1 MPTRRQFVGSV
12 GASLLLAPFINMGLR
27 REARAAT
34 KSKRILI
41 FCTMGTYPPLWSPTG
56 SSDSITS
63 WSAMTQPLSAV
74 AGNVVLVEGMPSG
87 NPSDGHGSSDSLTGQ
102 GFGYYG
108 QGVVKIS
115 VDQYIANNLT
125 MKQGINRPIS
135 SLLLG
140 ANTNSSGG
148 VTQFYGGANGGNL
161 PTIGSPLSAYTTVFG
176 SVAAS
181 SSSSSSSSS
190 STGTGGSSGS
200 TSGSSAALAL
210 YNRRKS
216 ILDNITG
223 EINSLEGTLGSN
235 EKAKLDAHLDSIRQL
250 ENKLQ
255 QTMPGGTGTGGGS
268 GSGSG
273 GSGGGGG
280 PIVCT
285 PPAKPGADSTFQFMS
300 DMDALKANLIHQQ
313 IIVSAFACD
322 ITRVACLEYGND
334 QKLMVNA
341 TGLPYDD
348 QHGGYIHSGASSN
361 YANLVKFEAYLAT
374 QFAGLINA
382 LKAVPDPLGSGG
394 QTLLDNTLLLWA
406 RDMGDAQ
413 NHNQQSMRFVLGG
426 GNGGYLK
433 TASGGRY
440 IKSTERH
447 ERILLN
453 ACEAM
458 GVTSYT
464 GFGDPMLSAKTPL
477 PGIAA

>member
-27 REARAAT
+27 REARAAN
-34 KSKRILI
+34 KSKRLLV
-41 FCTMGTYPPLWSPTG
+41 FCTMGTYPPLWTPTG
-56 SSDSITS
+56 ISGETINT

-74 AGNVVLVEGMPSG
+74 ASNIVLVEGMPSG

-115 VDQYIANNLT
+115 VDQFVANNLV
-125 MKQGINRPIS
+125 KSGVNRPIA

-176 SVAAS
+176 SAAS
-181 SSSSSSSSS
+181 SSSSSSTGSGGAS
-190 STGTGGSSGS
+190 GTGGGSGS
-200 TSGSSAALAL
+200 GAAAAMAL

-216 ILDNITG
+216 ILDNITS
-223 EINSLEGTLGSN
+223 EINTLEGTLGSN

-255 QTMPGGTGTGGGS
+255 QTSGIGSGGSS
-268 GSGSG
+268 GSGS
-273 GSGGGGG
+273 SGGGGG
-280 PIVCT
+280 GVVNCT
-285 PPAKPGADSTFQFMS
+285 PPSKPGADSTFQYMS
-300 DMDALKANLIHQQ
+300 DMDALAANLVHQQ

-348 QHGGYIHSGASSN
+348 QHGGYIHSGAASN

-374 QFAGLINA
+374 QFANIINA
-382 LKAVPDPLGSGG
+382 LKAVPDPLGSSG
-394 QTLLDNTLLLWA
+394 QTLFDNTLMLWA

-413 NHNQQSMRFVLGG
+413 NHNQQSMRFVLAS

-440 IKSTERH
+440 VKSTERH

-458 GVTSYT
+458 GISSYA
-464 GFGDPMLSAKTPL
+464 GFGDPMLSAKSPL
-477 PGIAA
+477 PNIAA